1 MVASRGSLK
10 GLMRMS
16 IFRIGTVVLALGLS
30 LSAAGAEA
38 AEIASHRGFY
48 ALKLS
53 SARQGGAFVDARGG
67 LDMTI
72 EKTCDGWLL
81 SQDLA
86 MELATAQGD
95 QVRQAVRY
103 SGWESL
109 DGLSYRFF
117 SRTQTGQDRKE
128 SRGDAHVVTG
138 DLSGEAVFE
147 NTQARKVSL
156 PPGTRFPIAHAAW
169 LIDRALAG
177 DHQAPSV
184 VFDGTDGE
192 GPQRVAAFIGRKVEA
207 KEHVRNTLGKLA
219 KLTGW
224 PMRLAFFA
232 EGSKEASPEYE
243 MEILQL
249 ANGVAPRMV
258 IDYRDFSVVLEIQK
272 IESIPA
278 PACL

>member
-1 MVASRGSLK
+1 
-10 GLMRMS
+10 MS
-16 IFRIGTVVLALGLS
+16 IFTFGRVVLTVALAMA
-30 LSAAGAEA
+30 AAGAGA
-38 AEIASHRGFY
+38 AEIVSHRGFY
-48 ALKLS
+48 GLKLS
-53 SARQGGAFVDARGG
+53 AARQGGAFVDARGG

-81 SQDLA
+81 TQNMA
-86 MELATAQGD
+86 MELATAQGE

-109 DGLSYRFF
+109 DGARYRFV
-117 SRTQTGQDRKE
+117 SKTRTDRSEK
-128 SRGDAHVVTG
+128 DAKGTARVGVA
-138 DLSGEAVFE
+138 DKPGEAVFE
-147 NTQARKVSL
+147 NAETKAVAL

-169 LIDRALAG
+169 LIERALAG

-192 GPQRVAAFIGRKVEA
+192 GPQRVATFIGRKIAA
-207 KEHVRNTLGKLA
+207 KDHGRAAIGPLA
-219 KLTGW
+219 DQVGW
-224 PMRLAFFA
+224 TMRLAFFP
-232 EGSKEASPEYE
+232 EGSTEASPEYE

-258 IDYRDFSVVLEIQK
+258 IDYHDFSVELEIKK

-278 PACL
+278 PSCR